1 MWHIISL
8 NIFES
13 LSLWYKATLYPY
25 PALYLYTI
33 ISSIYV
39 HSTALT
45 VWDRTRY
52 MWGKVDS
59 QQVRS
64 VILAEHA
71 GVMQTAMWACQPVD
85 VESMLWLLFFNWLSR
100 TWPRKLSYFI
110 PFGDSQ
116 MAVPS
121 FLVPPCS
128 VFFSFSNSQ
137 YSSLFAIC
145 LSISYSFPYFTT
157 THPFQLCFLSPN
169 LNYLFSIVLL
179 LVSIPHTPLP
189 SFSL

>member
-1 MWHIISL
+1 
-8 NIFES
+8 
-13 LSLWYKATLYPY
+13 
-25 PALYLYTI
+25 
-33 ISSIYV
+33 
-39 HSTALT
+39 
-45 VWDRTRY
+45 
-52 MWGKVDS
+52 
-59 QQVRS
+59 
-64 VILAEHA
+64 
-71 GVMQTAMWACQPVD
+71 MQTAMWACQPVD

-110 PFGDSQ
+110 LFGDSQ
-116 MAVPS
+116 MAVSLFSVSPFQLSSLSQILNNSS
-121 FLVPPCS
+121 FFAICLFASYSLSPFYNLSICYALFQLSSLSLILNVL
-128 VFFSFSNSQ
+128 
-137 YSSLFAIC
+137 SSLFAIC